1 MHILINVQLN
11 VYIHLVHSVY
21 TFSTYTFIYICMKIF
36 VFTYMNIFGAHLAHL
51 GIHNM
56 VDNKFIPIQN

>member
-36 VFTYMNIFGAHLAHL
+36 VFTYMNILEH
-51 GIHNM
+51 I
-56 VDNKFIPIQN
+56 